1 MNEGSTAPAVSYA
14 GPSILGPQGTGY
26 GLREVG
32 WVRLG
37 VIAVLM
43 VGVFW
48 PALRRLCLLTVPFLG
63 DTNWQHSFFV
73 PAIGLYYLYLNR
85 EALLKAEVRPML
97 WGRLLRLTRVGVA
110 GGMTCAGAVG
120 WWLSGE
126 NAYILTV
133 AQAMV
138 FYGALVVVFD
148 WGLGTTLFGLFT
160 YAYGINPGQNDFVQH
175 SAIVATV
182 FGVTLLVCGWEIM
195 KVAWFPIVFLVCA
208 IPWPPLVYSWVAL
221 PLQELAASVAAGTLR
236 VTGVEAFRSGTKL
249 FIGDGANQRVL
260 NVAEACAGL
269 KSLMTF
275 VTLAGAMG
283 FLSSRPMWQKI
294 LITVSAVPIAILCN
308 VFRVSGQG
316 LLDHYVSPK
325 WSENFAHQFAGVIML
340 IPAFFLLQATGW
352 ILDNVFIEEVD
363 KRAIGERL
371 ARKGEELVIEI
382 PRSAG
387 REAAAS
393 SAQAGVE
400 RTNELAAATQRLMA
414 TVGGGRRGK
423 AERVSGAE
431 KAEGR

>member
-1 MNEGSTAPAVSYA
+1 
-14 GPSILGPQGTGY
+14 
-26 GLREVG
+26 
-32 WVRLG
+32 
-37 VIAVLM
+37 
-43 VGVFW
+43 
-48 PALRRLCLLTVPFLG
+48 
-63 DTNWQHSFFV
+63 
-73 PAIGLYYLYLNR
+73 
-85 EALLKAEVRPML
+85 
-97 WGRLLRLTRVGVA
+97 
-110 GGMTCAGAVG
+110 
-120 WWLSGE
+120 
-126 NAYILTV
+126 V

-138 FYGALVVVFD
+138 FYGVLVVVLD

-208 IPWPPLVYSWVAL
+208 IPWPALVYSWVAL
-221 PLQELAASVAAGTLR
+221 PLQELAASVAAGALR
-236 VTGVEAFRSGTKL
+236 VTGVEAFRLGTKL

-340 IPAFFLLQATGW
+340 VPAFFLLQATGW

-363 KRAIGERL
+363 KRAIGERS
-371 ARKGEELVIEI
+371 AGKGEGLVIEI

-387 REAAAS
+387 REAAAR
-393 SAQAGVE
+393 SAQAGAE
-400 RTNELAAATQRLMA
+400 RVSELAAATQRLMA
-414 TVGGGRRGK
+414 TVGGGRPGK
-423 AERVSGAE
+423 AEGVSGGE
-431 KAEGR
+431 KAKGR